1 MKEFKIAKTK
11 THTVNGIEIED
22 TKFMYDGIKGVY
34 AKITTNSTNVAYII
48 YDGHECMWG
57 ISKGK
62 TALFGK
68 RFELPKYED
77 FVSSM
82 SRKFNID
89 IPTVTFDFDKLVV
102 YYTNVPTES
111 DSDGNT
117 RDISEFMYKGIS
129 GRCTEIRS
137 EIKKESII
145 EYNGLRTVIT
155 RHYDFVVIDTNVGDK
170 YQLPEYSDFVRQI
183 KDTFDIELPTI
194 DKSTVS
200 KTVNHIDIIDDE
212 IPIPSSKH
220 KQEENKSNADK
231 ITILDKTED
240 RYRYKEYDC
249 IDSVTKFMYNG
260 KKGKYTKNV
269 FGSIVTHTIEHN
281 GFKTLIKSNR
291 NEPEGDRYELPEH
304 SDFVNQIKDAFGV
317 ELPIIKREHN
327 KITILKKTET
337 KERSVYITTYTFEF
351 NGKPGTCTH
360 RNGECINATRIE
372 YDGRDKEWGY
382 YFGDWDFTS
391 YTFTQPEYAEFRKAV
406 EKAFGV
412 SFPYERHI
420 D

>member
-48 YDGHECMWG
+48 YDGHECLWG

-129 GRCTEIRS
+129 GRCTEIKS
-137 EIKKESII
+137 AIKREYII

-155 RHYDFVVIDTNVGDK
+155 RHYGFVVIDTNVGDK

-200 KTVNHIDIIDDE
+200 KATNHIDIIDDE
-212 IPIPSSKH
+212 IEIVTSTNK
-220 KQEENKSNADK
+220 KEEKKSNADK
-231 ITILDKTED
+231 ITILDKTEE
-240 RYRYKEYDC
+240 RGTYNGYEYFDT
-249 IDSVTKFMYNG
+249 ITKFMYNG
-260 KKGKYTKNV
+260 KEGEYIKGLVGTLEIYT
-269 FGSIVTHTIEHN
+269 ITYN
-281 GFKTLIKSNR
+281 GFITTTREGDTNPS
-291 NEPEGDRYELPEH
+291 GDRYILPEY
-304 SDFVNQIKDAFGV
+304 SDFVNQIKDTFGV
-317 ELPIIKREHN
+317 TLPTIKREHN
-327 KITILKKTET
+327 KIIIFKETTEYEGNNTI
-337 KERSVYITTYTFEF
+337 VTYKFEF
-351 NGKPGTCTH
+351 NDKKGTCIRTFNET
-360 RNGECINATRIE
+360 RNSTQLQFDGTSAEWGFFNNEWDGNTRVYNGEE
-372 YDGRDKEWGY
+372 YK
-382 YFGDWDFTS
+382 
-391 YTFTQPEYAEFRKAV
+391 EFRKAAN
-406 EKAFGV
+406 EALGI
-412 SFPYERHI
+412 SFY
-420 D
+420 

>member
-34 AKITTNSTNVAYII
+34 AKITTDSTNVAYII
-48 YDGHECMWG
+48 YDGHECLWG

-111 DSDGNT
+111 GSDGNT
-117 RDISEFMYKGIS
+117 RDISEFMYKGLS
-129 GRCTEIRS
+129 GRCTEIKS
-137 EIKKESII
+137 EIKREYII

-155 RHYDFVVIDTNVGDK
+155 RHYGFVVIDTNVGDK

-200 KTVNHIDIIDDE
+200 KATNHIDIIDDE

-220 KQEENKSNADK
+220 KQEEKKSNADK

-240 RYRYKEYDC
+240 RYSYKEYEC
-249 IDSVTKFMYNG
+249 IDTETKFMYKG
-260 KKGKYTKNV
+260 KEGKYTKNV
-269 FGSIVTHTIEHN
+269 FGSIVDHTIEYN
-281 GFKTLIKSNR
+281 GFKTLIESNR

-304 SDFVNQIKDAFGV
+304 SDFVNQIRDAFGV

-327 KITILKKTET
+327 KITILKVT
-337 KERSVYITTYTFEF
+337 KEKDGGNTVVTYEFEYNGIKGKCERTF
-351 NGKPGTCTH
+351 NPT
-360 RNGECINATRIE
+360 RNSTRMM
-372 YDGRDKEWGY
+372 YDGQSKEWGFY
-382 YFGDWDFTS
+382 NNEWD
-391 YTFTQPEYAEFRKAV
+391 AESSGFNDSKYNDFKKAA
-406 EKAFGV
+406 EKAFGIN
-412 SFPYERHI
+412 FPISRY
-420 D
+420 

>member
-11 THTVNGIEIED
+11 THTINGIED

-48 YDGHECMWG
+48 YDGHECLWG

-89 IPTVTFDFDKLVV
+89 IPTVIFDFDKLVV

-117 RDISEFMYKGIS
+117 RDISEFMYKGVR

-145 EYNGLRTVIT
+145 EYNGLRTVVT
-155 RHYDFVVIDTNVGDK
+155 KHYGYIVIDTSEGDK

-183 KDTFDIELPTI
+183 KDIFDIELPTT

-200 KTVNHIDIIDDE
+200 KATNHIDIIDDE

-220 KQEENKSNADK
+220 KHEEKKSNADK

-240 RYRYKEYDC
+240 RYSYKEYEC
-249 IDSVTKFMYNG
+249 IDTETKFMYKG
-260 KKGKYTKNV
+260 KEGKYTKNI
-269 FGSIVTHTIEHN
+269 FGSIVSHTIEYN
-281 GFKTLIKSNR
+281 GFKTLIESNR
-291 NEPEGDRYELPEH
+291 TEPEGDRYELPEH
-304 SDFVNQIKDAFGV
+304 SDFVNQIRDAFGL
-317 ELPIIKREHN
+317 ELPIIKREHS

-337 KERSVYITTYTFEF
+337 KERSVHITTYEFEF
-351 NGKPGTCTH
+351 NGKLGTCTY
-360 RNGECINATRIE
+360 RNGENINATRIE
-372 YDGRDKEWGY
+372 YDGEDKEWGY
-382 YFGDWDFTS
+382 YSGDWDCTS
-391 YTFTQPEYAEFRKAV
+391 YTFTDPKYDEFKKSAKEV
-406 EKAFGV
+406 LHAYD
-412 SFPYERHI
+412 FPNR
-420 D
+420 

>member
-48 YDGHECMWG
+48 YDGHECLWG
-57 ISKGK
+57 ISKGEK
-62 TALFGK
+62 ALFGK

-111 DSDGNT
+111 DSDAST
-117 RDISEFMYKGIS
+117 RDISEFMYKGLS
-129 GRCTEIRS
+129 GRCTEIKS
-137 EIKKESII
+137 AIKREYII

-155 RHYDFVVIDTNVGDK
+155 RHYGFVVIDTNVGDK

-200 KTVNHIDIIDDE
+200 KATNHIDIIDDE

-220 KQEENKSNADK
+220 KQEEKNSNTNK

-240 RYRYKEYDC
+240 RYSYKEYEC
-249 IDSVTKFMYNG
+249 IDIETKFMYKG
-260 KKGKYTKNV
+260 KEGKYTKNV

-291 NEPEGDRYELPEH
+291 NEPEGDRYELPEY
-304 SDFVNQIKDAFGV
+304 SDFVNQIRDAFGV

-406 EKAFGV
+406 EKAFSV

>member
-34 AKITTNSTNVAYII
+34 AKITTNSTNVVYII
-48 YDGHECMWG
+48 YDGHECLWG

-102 YYTNVPTES
+102 YCTNVPTES

-129 GRCTEIRS
+129 GRCTEIKS
-137 EIKKESII
+137 EIKREYII

-155 RHYDFVVIDTNVGDK
+155 RHYGFVVIDTNVGDK

-200 KTVNHIDIIDDE
+200 KATNHIDIIDDE

-220 KQEENKSNADK
+220 TQEEKKSNADK

-240 RYRYKEYDC
+240 RYSYKEYEC
-249 IDSVTKFMYNG
+249 IDTETKFMYKG
-260 KKGKYTKNV
+260 KEGKYTKNV
-269 FGSIVTHTIEHN
+269 FGSIVTHTIEYN
-281 GFKTLIKSNR
+281 GLRTVIKSNCS
-291 NEPEGDRYELPEH
+291 EPDGDRYELPEH
-304 SDFVNQIKDAFGV
+304 SDFVNQIRDAFGV
-317 ELPIIKREHN
+317 ELPIIKREYN
-327 KITILKKTET
+327 KITILKKT
-337 KERSVYITTYTFEF
+337 KRCEREIYYTTYEFEF
-351 NGKPGTCTH
+351 NGKPGTCLI
-360 RNGECINATRIE
+360 RVGDDINATRIT
-372 YDGRDKEWGY
+372 YDGEDKEWGRY
-382 YFGDWDFTS
+382 YGDWDCTS
-391 YTFTQPEYAEFRKAV
+391 YTFTDPKYNDFKKAAK
-406 EKAFGV
+406 EAFGIYD
-412 SFPYERHI
+412 FPDR
-420 D
+420 